1 MNVSH
6 KVLPAGWAYVIPMR
20 RIKSFA
26 REQTA
31 DIRAIEFSG
40 TAGKPVYSWSAA
52 RFVSRVVDDEMVFR
66 IILHGIP
73 EAVLALA
80 DCDISAHTFSALE
93 SFLLQSTQPF
103 DATTPPQI
111 GFVSLREH
119 NEKLEFTYNASNS
132 DKRKLPV
139 IPWW

>member
-40 TAGKPVYSWSAA
+40 TAGKPAYSWSAA
-52 RFVSRVVDDEMVFR
+52 QFDSRVVDDEMVFR

-80 DCDISAHTFSALE
+80 DCDISAHTFSAWNPFSCNPLSPLMPQLRRKSVLYRLE
-93 SFLLQSTQPF
+93 S
-103 DATTPPQI
+103 TT
-111 GFVSLREH
+111 R
-119 NEKLEFTYNASNS
+119 N
-132 DKRKLPV
+132 
-139 IPWW
+139 